1 MKLLIIG
8 ATQGIGFELLKL
20 ALERGHSVTAL
31 ARDPSRI
38 SIQHERLRVLKGDI
52 LDLNSVTNAMENQ
65 EAVFTCIGTMPS
77 IFPVKVFSE
86 GIKNVLSA
94 MHAKGVNRLIAV
106 TGIGAGDS
114 KGHGGFLYDSIFLPI
129 VLKAVYDDK
138 DREEA
143 LIRESNVN
151 WTIVRPCMLTNGDLT
166 GNYHV
171 FTDLTGVTARSIS
184 RKDVADFL
192 LKQLASDE
200 YLKQTPLLSY

>member
-1 MKLLIIG
+1 M
-8 ATQGIGFELLKL
+8 
-20 ALERGHSVTAL
+20 
-31 ARDPSRI
+31 

-52 LDLNSVTNAMENQ
+52 LDLNSVKNAMENQ

-77 IFPVKVFSE
+77 IFSVKVFSE

-94 MHAKGVNRLIAV
+94 MQAKGVNRLIAV

-151 WTIVRPCMLTNGDLT
+151 WTIVRPCMLTNGNLT
-166 GNYHV
+166 GNYHA
-171 FTDLTGVTARSIS
+171 FTDLTGVTAGSIS